1 MAFKIYSTDDNR
13 VPGIE
18 YLPASAITPKVG
30 MALTQTT
37 GQLAQTTGQLAQ
49 TTGQL
54 ALATGATA
62 PTYISMCEKDG
73 ECTAG
78 DIIPVIR
85 VGKDMILETT
95 FAAAANS
102 IKLGD
107 KVTLHTDGL
116 QVTATTTN
124 GVAEV
129 VYMDGTA
136 SGSMCRVRF

>member
-18 YLPASAITPKVG
+18 YLPASDITPKVG

-37 GQLAQTTGQLAQ
+37 GQLTQ

-95 FAAAANS
+95 FAAAATS
-102 IKLGD
+102 IKLCD
-107 KVTLHTDGL
+107 KVTLHTDCL
-116 QVTATTTN
+116 QVTATTTD

>member
-37 GQLAQTTGQLAQ
+37 GQLA
-49 TTGQL
+49 
-54 ALATGATA
+54 LATGATA
-62 PTYISMCEKDG
+62 PTYISMCEKDS

-95 FAAAANS
+95 FATAATS

-116 QVTATTTN
+116 QVAATTTN

>member
-30 MALTQTT
+30 MALTQTD
-37 GQLAQTTGQLAQ
+37 
-49 TTGQL
+49 GQL
-54 ALATGATA
+54 ALATGTTA

-73 ECTAG
+73 KCTAD

-95 FAAAANS
+95 FAAVATS

-116 QVTATTTN
+116 QVTATAIN

-129 VYMDGTA
+129 VYMDGTD

>member
-30 MALTQTT
+30 MALTLTT
-37 GQLAQTTGQLAQ
+37 GKLSLP
-49 TTGQL
+49 
-54 ALATGATA
+54 TGATA

-73 ECTAG
+73 KCTAG

-95 FAAAANS
+95 FAADAPS

-116 QVTATTTN
+116 QVTVTDTTTN

-129 VYMDGTA
+129 VYMDGTDR
-136 SGSMCRVRF
+136 GSMCRVRF

>member
-37 GQLAQTTGQLAQ
+37 GQLA
-49 TTGQL
+49 
-54 ALATGATA
+54 LATGATA
-62 PTYISMCEKDG
+62 PTYISMCEKDS

-95 FAAAANS
+95 FAAAATS

-116 QVTATTTN
+116 QVTATTAS
-124 GVAEV
+124 GVAEI

-136 SGSMCRVRF
+136 RGSMCRVRF

>member
-37 GQLAQTTGQLAQ
+37 GQLTQ

-62 PTYISMCEKDG
+62 PTYISMCEKDSK
-73 ECTAG
+73 CTAG
-78 DIIPVIR
+78 DIIPVVR

-95 FAAAANS
+95 FEAAATS

-116 QVTATTTN
+116 QVTATTTD